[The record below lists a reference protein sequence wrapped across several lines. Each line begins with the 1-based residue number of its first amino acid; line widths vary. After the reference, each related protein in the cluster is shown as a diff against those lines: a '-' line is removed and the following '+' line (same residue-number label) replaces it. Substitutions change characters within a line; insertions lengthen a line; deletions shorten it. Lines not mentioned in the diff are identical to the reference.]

1 MKVEKEITDHRPRF
15 HEIPEKEKKEKPIP
29 CEIAAKIYREHSE
42 NCKVCQ
48 AYYAWFAD
56 EMIEK
61 IDKD

>member
-1 MKVEKEITDHRPRF
+1 MNEER
-15 HEIPEKEKKEKPIP
+15 PIP
-29 CEIAAKIYREHSE
+29 CVIAAKIYREHSK

-48 AYYAWFAD
+48 AYYGWFTD